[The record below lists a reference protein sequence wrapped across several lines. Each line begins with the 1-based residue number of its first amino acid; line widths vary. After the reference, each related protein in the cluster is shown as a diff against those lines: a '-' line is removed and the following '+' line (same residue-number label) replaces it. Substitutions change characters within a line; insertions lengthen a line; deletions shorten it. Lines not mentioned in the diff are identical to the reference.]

1 MIIISFI
8 CNPVSSTII
17 RISYKSLMR
26 ILLLILL
33 IVVYSISRKKY
44 IYSLSSIISPSL
56 IVPILM
62 SFIHNKFQIDD
73 ILKYLRSNTL
83 TFSALYYWMSY
94 FILLK
99 LVIHFMQFLSWS
111 TTIINLFSWIR
122 YNNNLM
128 LVISFLIEWKIILFL
143 S

>member
-26 ILLLILL
+26 IVLLILL

-83 TFSALYYWMSY
+83 TFSALYY
-94 FILLK
+94 
-99 LVIHFMQFLSWS
+99 
-111 TTIINLFSWIR
+111 
-122 YNNNLM
+122 
-128 LVISFLIEWKIILFL
+128 
-143 S
+143 